1 MCASLYAFC
10 VCFPLQLETCAKSGV
25 DWSPAA
31 ILDDCEK
38 AVSSPASS
46 LTKVLVAVP
55 APGEAQES
63 NPRAIGAVGF
73 CVVVAGETQVTQ
85 IATLPSIRRR
95 GLGQRMLRALI
106 GIDPR
111 SVAVLEVKSTN
122 EAALGMYVKCG
133 FAESNR
139 RRAYYADGSDAICMI
154 REPEEAPVST
164 RELTRLLAG
173 LPRDRARAA
182 PPPLPER
189 EAAEVRPVVDVPRE
203 QAFIRSSDEDGGFKM
218 RNRIRRK

>member
-1 MCASLYAFC
+1 M
-10 VCFPLQLETCAKSGV
+10 Q
-25 DWSPAA
+25 SP
-31 ILDDCEK
+31 
-38 AVSSPASS
+38 SSS
-46 LTKVLVAVP
+46 LTKVLIAVP

-63 NPRAIGAVGF
+63 NARAVGAVGF

-85 IATLPSIRRR
+85 IATLPAIRRR

-122 EAALGMYVKCG
+122 SAALAMYAKCG
-133 FAESNR
+133 FVESNR

-173 LPRDRARAA
+173 LSRERARAE
-182 PPPLPER
+182 PPPLPETVS
-189 EAAEVRPVVDVPRE
+189 AEVRPVVDVPRE
-203 QAFIRSSDEDGGFKM
+203 RAFVRRKPSRGADDDTDGDGADDGGGFKM
-218 RNRIRRK
+218 RNRIRRT